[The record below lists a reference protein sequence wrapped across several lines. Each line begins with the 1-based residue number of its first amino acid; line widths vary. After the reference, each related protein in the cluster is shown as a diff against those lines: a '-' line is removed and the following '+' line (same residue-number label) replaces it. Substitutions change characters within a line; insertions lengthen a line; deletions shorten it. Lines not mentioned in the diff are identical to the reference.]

1 MRAEV
6 RAAIAIAK
14 KDLKTFFRYRIAVV
28 SQIFVPLY
36 QGVIPGLLFGA
47 SFAVG
52 GRVVGLEATV
62 GTENLAGFIFM
73 GGVMSG
79 LIATGFWS
87 MAMGIRNEMDAG
99 TLEPSWLTPTH
110 HETLLIGR
118 ALGGVVWQ
126 VIGQTALFAIGIG
139 FFGLRFRME
148 ILYAVPAVLVAVVA
162 MVGVAFL
169 LAAGVVLIRE
179 ANFFIDTTNFLFS
192 IASGT
197 AFPVT
202 ILPAIFLPV
211 ALLLPT
217 TYAVDLL
224 RVNAIGQRP
233 LFDPLLE
240 WVALLATT
248 AFVIVVGR
256 WAFARAVRVMRV
268 RGTLAQY

>member
-1 MRAEV
+1 MEEV

-14 KDLKTFFRYRIAVV
+14 KDLKTFFRYRIGVV
-28 SQIFVPLY
+28 SQLFIPLY

-52 GRVVGLEATV
+52 GRVIGLEETV

-79 LIATGFWS
+79 LIATGFWG

-118 ALGGVVWQ
+118 ALSGVLWQ
-126 VIGQTALFAIGIG
+126 IVGQAVLFVIGIV
-139 FFGLRFRME
+139 FFGLRFRAE
-148 ILYAVPAVLVAVVA
+148 IIYAVPAMIVAVVA
-162 MVGVAFL
+162 MVGVAYL
-169 LAAGVVLIRE
+169 LAAGVLLIRE
-179 ANFFIDTTNFLFS
+179 ASFFIDTTNFLFS

-202 ILPAIFLPV
+202 ILPTIFLPV
-211 ALLLPT
+211 AFVLPT

-224 RVNAIGQRP
+224 RVHAIGQRP
-233 LFDPLLE
+233 LLDPMLE
-240 WVALLATT
+240 WAALLGTT
-248 AFVIVVGR
+248 ALAIFVGR
-256 WAFARAVRVMRV
+256 WAFARAVRVIRV
-268 RGTLAQY
+268 RGTLGQY

>member
-202 ILPAIFLPV
+202 ILPAIFLPST
-211 ALLLPT
+211 PS
-217 TYAVDLL
+217 DSG
-224 RVNAIGQRP
+224 RCSIRCSNGPPCWRRP
-233 LFDPLLE
+233 RSPSSSGDGRSRGPCVGCASGERSRSTRRGPL
-240 WVALLATT
+240 
-248 AFVIVVGR
+248 G
-256 WAFARAVRVMRV
+256 
-268 RGTLAQY
+268 

>member
-1 MRAEV
+1 MGEL
-6 RAAIAIAK
+6 RAAIAIMK

-36 QGVIPGLLFGA
+36 QGVIPSLLFGL
-47 SFAVG
+47 SFAVS
-52 GRVVGLEATV
+52 GRVVGLEQSV

-79 LIATGFWS
+79 LISAGFWS

-118 ALGGVVWQ
+118 ALSGVVWQ
-126 VIGQTALFAIGIG
+126 VLSQTALFAIGIA
-139 FFGLRFRME
+139 FFGLRFRAE
-148 ILYAVPAVLVAVVA
+148 ILYAVPALLIAIVA
-162 MVGVAFL
+162 MVGVAYI
-169 LAAGVVLIRE
+169 LAAGVILIRE

-202 ILPAIFLPV
+202 ILPAIFLPI

-224 RVNAIGQRP
+224 RVNAIAQRP
-233 LFDPLLE
+233 LFDPALE
-240 WVALLATT
+240 WVALVATT
-248 AFVIVVGR
+248 VLAVVVGR

-268 RGTLAQY
+268 RGTIGQH

>member
-1 MRAEV
+1 MGEV
-6 RAAIAIAK
+6 RAAIAIMK
-14 KDLKTFFRYRIAVV
+14 KDLRIFFRYRIAVV
-28 SQIFVPLY
+28 AQIFVPLY

-62 GTENLAGFIFM
+62 GTDNLAGFIFM

-79 LIATGFWS
+79 LIGTGFWG
-87 MAMGIRNEMDAG
+87 MAMGLRNEMDAG
-99 TLEPSWLTPTH
+99 TLEPSWLTPTR

-118 ALGGVVWQ
+118 ALSGVVWQ
-126 VIGQTALFAIGIG
+126 VTGQIALFAIGIT
-139 FFGLRFRME
+139 FFGLRFRTE
-148 ILYAVPAVLVAVVA
+148 IIYALPAVLVAVVA

-169 LAAGVVLIRE
+169 LAAGVLLIRE
-179 ANFFIDTTNFLFS
+179 ASFFIDTTNFLFS

-202 ILPAIFLPV
+202 ILPAVFLPV

-224 RVNAIGQRP
+224 RVSAIGQRP
-233 LFDPLLE
+233 LFDPVLE
-240 WVALLATT
+240 WAALLGTT
-248 AFVIVVGR
+248 ALAMFVGR
-256 WAFARAVRVMRV
+256 WAFARAARVIRV
-268 RGTLAQY
+268 RGTLGQY

>member
-1 MRAEV
+1 MYEL

-52 GRVVGLEATV
+52 GRVVGLEETV

-79 LIATGFWS
+79 LSATGFWS
-87 MAMGIRNEMDAG
+87 IAMGIRNEMDAG

-126 VIGQTALFAIGIG
+126 VIGQAALFAIGIA
-139 FFGLRFRME
+139 FFGLRFRTE
-148 ILYAVPAVLVAVVA
+148 ILYAVPAVLIAVVA
-162 MVGVAFL
+162 MVGVAYL
-169 LAAGVVLIRE
+169 LAAGVLLIRE

-224 RVNAIGQRP
+224 RVHAIGQRP

-240 WVALLATT
+240 WAALLATT
-248 AFVIVVGR
+248 ALAIFVGR
-256 WAFARAVRVMRV
+256 WAFARAVRVMRI

>member
-1 MRAEV
+1 MDEV
-6 RAAIAIAK
+6 RAAVAIMK
-14 KDLKTFFRYRIAVV
+14 KDLRTFFRYRIAVV
-28 SQIFVPLY
+28 SNIFVPLY
-36 QGVIPGLLFGA
+36 QGVIPGLLFGL

-52 GRVVGLEATV
+52 GRVVGLEETV
-62 GTENLAGFIFM
+62 GTDNLAGFIFM

-79 LIATGFWS
+79 LIASGFWS

-110 HETLLIGR
+110 HETLLVGR
-118 ALGGVVWQ
+118 ALSGVVWQ
-126 VIGQTALFAIGIG
+126 VLSQTALFAIGIA
-139 FFGLRFRME
+139 FFGLRFRAE
-148 ILYAVPAVLVAVVA
+148 ILYAVPAVLIAIVA
-162 MVGVAFL
+162 MVGVAYI
-169 LAAGVVLIRE
+169 LAAGVLLIRE

-202 ILPAIFLPV
+202 LLPAIFLPV

-224 RVNAIGQRP
+224 RVHAIGQRP

-240 WVALLATT
+240 WAALLVTT
-248 AFVIVVGR
+248 ALAFVVGR
-256 WAFARAVRVMRV
+256 WAFAHAVRLMRV
-268 RGTLAQY
+268 RGTLGQH